1 MYTKRNDVRLTT
13 KCECESWS
21 NVNAEAEVFALI
33 VAIPLVS
40 VRYWLWRKPGAP

>member
-1 MYTKRNDVRLTT
+1 
-13 KCECESWS
+13 
-21 NVNAEAEVFALI
+21 VFALI